1 MRYAP
6 FCVLSAVVALKLSAE
21 SLVPLPPALT
31 VVLDFKQAQSSRV
44 IEEMKRSTEEILAG
58 SGVHL
63 DWRLRAEVGSESFP
77 ELVLVTFKGKCLV
90 DSRTD
95 ETFIPGPLASTHVTE
110 GQVQPFADV
119 FCDNVASLT
128 RAAIAAGAFGNA
140 DPLMG
145 RALAKVL
152 AHELMHMITKSE
164 AHGTSGI
171 GKAALTGRQ
180 LVDHDTALEADD
192 LDRIR
197 EESSDRR

>member
-6 FCVLSAVVALKLSAE
+6 FCVLIAVVALRLSAE

-31 VVLDFKQAQSSRV
+31 IILDFKQAQSSRV
-44 IEEMKRSTEEILAG
+44 VEEMKRSTEEILAG

-90 DSRTD
+90 DNRTD
-95 ETFIPGPLASTHVTE
+95 GAFIPGPLASTHVAE
-110 GQVQPFADV
+110 GRVQPFADV
-119 FCDNVASLT
+119 FCDNVAALT
-128 RAAIAAGAFGNA
+128 RAAIAAGAFGSA

-145 RALAKVL
+145 RALGKVL

-164 AHGTSGI
+164 AHGTSGV

-180 LVDHDTALEADD
+180 LVDHETALDAGD

-197 EESSDRR
+197 EEASDK